1 MREFLETLLFT
12 FEQSIIDYKA
22 YLAAGKTFRYARVL
36 KVNNGKALQLLNENK
51 QQLPDFLQ
59 DDAAALIEHYTVWTG
74 KWEELAA
81 ALQPGPEDVFVFPN
95 TVTFPRESANRLKS
109 YYESL
114 ADS

>member
-12 FEQSIIDYKA
+12 FDQSIIDYKA

-59 DDAAALIEHYTVWTG
+59 DDAAALIEHYTVWTR

-95 TVTFPRESANRLKS
+95 TVTSPRESANRLKS

>member
-1 MREFLETLLFT
+1 MKEFLETLLFT
-12 FEQSIIDYKA
+12 LDQSMLDYKA

-36 KVNNGKALQLLNENK
+36 KVNNGKALQLLNENQ

-59 DDAAALIEHYTVWTG
+59 DDAKALIEHYTVWTR

-81 ALQPGPEDVFVFPN
+81 ALQPEPDDVFVFPN
-95 TVTFPRESANRLKS
+95 TVTFPRESANRLKT